1 MNGGNN
7 GPLRTLNIASNVT
20 LSSAYTLPPGLD
32 FFGIQIP
39 TMASGTDVYLQGS
52 LDGTT
57 FYRVRWSAA
66 GTGVGTT
73 TPAQVFVNSSV
84 TQALVPLNPP
94 AVKQVKIE
102 LSTAMTATSCN
113 IVLFGSH

>member
-7 GPLRTLNIASNVT
+7 GRLRTLNIASNVT

-39 TMASGTDVYLQGS
+39 TMTSGTDVYLQGS

-57 FYRVRWSAA
+57 FYRMRWGAK
-66 GTGVGTT
+66 GTGTGTS
-73 TPAQVFVNSSV
+73 TPAQQFVNSSI
-84 TQALVPLNPP
+84 TQALVPFDPP
-94 AVKQVKIE
+94 SVLQVKIE

-113 IVLFGSH
+113 IAIYGSH